1 MKNKFSKN
9 DEFDDFLFDLAKKS
23 YEPVPE
29 NIHNTIMNT
38 IKELEKESELS
49 TLNNTTTSSKKRKLP
64 NFSFK
69 EKFNSILTSP
79 LKTVLASTLA
89 IVLVTSSA
97 VCANKISD
105 KIFGKDNLRLNEI
118 GISNEFIFTD
128 EMERALEQNVPLNL
142 IQLND
147 DYYINVHS
155 ILLDEINFFTVFEL
169 HCKTGV
175 TDDLR
180 FCIRDLKITDE
191 NGNIIYNFDIEG
203 NNYSNKGY
211 KHLYNRENSI
221 KELFFMFGNDNSKI
235 KELNFTFTDIEI
247 YRYDTKLNPDSTF
260 KDIKLK
266 FEEQTIN
273 VPITKDNYNTIE
285 TYVLESDF
293 SNTDYSIEK
302 VILTKTGL
310 YITAESNIDAIYPI
324 INIGNDTHIPTYN
337 LPLKRIGMNKN
348 LMLYAYNIKT
358 HPDVITIYNQFDN
371 QKYNLIKEKEV

>member
-38 IKELEKESELS
+38 IKELEKETELS

-69 EKFNSILTSP
+69 EKFSSILTSP
-79 LKTVLASTLA
+79 LKTVLASTLT

-97 VCANKISD
+97 VCANKLSD

-180 FCIRDLKITDE
+180 FCIRDLEITDE
-191 NGNIIYNFDIEG
+191 DGNVLHTFHNELENKY
-203 NNYSNKGY
+203 NKGY

-221 KELFFMFGNDNSKI
+221 KQLFFMFGNDNSKI
-235 KELNFTFTDIEI
+235 KELNFTFTEIEI
-247 YRYDTKLNPDSTF
+247 YRYLIK
-260 KDIKLK
+260 KDGSNSK
-266 FEEQTIN
+266 FNDIHIGNKPYTIT
-273 VPITKDNYNTIE
+273 VPITKENYNTIKE
-285 TYVLESDF
+285 YNFES
-293 SNTDYSIEK
+293 SNKNTEYSIEK
-302 VILTKTGL
+302 AILTKTAL

-337 LPLKRIGMNKN
+337 LPLKRIGMHKN
-348 LMLYAYNIKT
+348 LMLYAYNIKNA
-358 HPDVITIYNQFDN
+358 PDKITIYNQFDEH
-371 QKYNLIKEKEV
+371 KYNLIKK